1 DLRMVRSIEM
11 GWFVLEKYY
20 NMTDQVPVYASAILL
35 NPASR
40 AAYLKKN
47 WPAEWYE
54 PAINAAQ
61 NFWVNEFKDAL
72 PLASPTASQQMAP
85 PLKQRGAVL
94 DQILQQMSVAAAD
107 QSNSDD
113 LKIFA
118 ESPVIQIDYRQAFA
132 NAYVAGL
139 REDLKL
145 KGNEYSVLLSMFTA
159 GSVVGQIPHGLII
172 QKVRPS
178 IWLPLTLTLWSGMTM
193 CSAACKNYQQ
203 LCAVRFLQGFLEASV
218 YSGSIYVL
226 GSWYK
231 PSEIAKRA
239 AIFTAVGQ
247 VGSMFAGLMMTAMH
261 KTMEGHA
268 GLKGW
273 QWVFLID
280 GLMGIP
286 IGLFGFFTFPDLP
299 ESTKVSYLSKQ
310 EVQFAMSRL
319 PPKKADTHNIE
330 FKSLAKRLLA
340 TPTIYI
346 LTGFSVV
353 SAMLEAFA
361 FQGMFLLWLKY
372 NKKRFSQSA
381 INTYPLGIQA
391 VAVVSQIL
399 AGAFID
405 HTGHRL
411 PMVIFAGV
419 MQLVTASLLLVRNLP
434 DAGVFAAHYISGT
447 SFIVNPVMYGWA
459 TVICQRAGDD
469 AVRSVIMYTMAM
481 GGQLLYTWWG
491 IVMYPATDVPYWK
504 KGSITMIVVVFVF
517 IGYTFLVRWLDRKTT
532 VVVGE
537 TRPSAENESTMVVEE
552 KAKAG

>member
-1 DLRMVRSIEM
+1 MGVLAWRKAGTGDAAKTMERKLVFKLDFFIMVYCCACY
-11 GWFVLEKYY
+11 FF
-20 NMTDQVPVYASAILL
+20 N
-35 NPASR
+35 
-40 AAYLKKN
+40 YL
-47 WPAEWYE
+47 
-54 PAINAAQ
+54 
-61 NFWVNEFKDAL
+61 D
-72 PLASPTASQQMAP
+72 
-85 PLKQRGAVL
+85 
-94 DQILQQMSVAAAD
+94 
-107 QSNSDD
+107 
-113 LKIFA
+113 
-118 ESPVIQIDYRQAFA
+118 RQAFA

-218 YSGSIYVL
+218 
-226 GSWYK
+226 K